1 MGHLEITEKLEWN
14 SPRLEVYLI
23 FVRVTIGKLVF
34 YQAPVDIMTFTMF
47 LVIVLGMNPYCVL
60 G

>member
-23 FVRVTIGKLVF
+23 CVRVTIGKLVF